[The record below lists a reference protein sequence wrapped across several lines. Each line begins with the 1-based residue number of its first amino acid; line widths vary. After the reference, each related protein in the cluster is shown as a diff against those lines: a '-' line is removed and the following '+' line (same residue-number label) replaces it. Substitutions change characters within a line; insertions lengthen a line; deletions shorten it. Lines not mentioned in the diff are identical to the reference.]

1 MISRRCWTRPSH
13 DDQRDTG
20 ETFER
25 FTDRARR
32 VLVLAQ
38 EEARLLNHSFIGT
51 EHLLLG
57 IIRVDDGVAARAL
70 EALGI
75 SLEAARAKVEETIGV
90 VGPTP
95 FGSPPFTPRA
105 KKVLEL
111 ALREA
116 LQLGHADIGTEH
128 MLLGLVREGEGVA
141 AQVLISLGAD
151 LGRVRQQVIWFM
163 SGQGAEPDVS
173 TEPASRDELRA
184 RPATLRPEPWCS
196 LCGRELWE
204 FNHFVS
210 GGSGAICS
218 ECIEGAHEAL
228 GQADPSRQEVFLP
241 PRVFGNPPDEQAVEA
256 IASLLG
262 IAFSWGASIEE
273 ISEAIEG
280 FDELHPFLVLVGERF
295 RIPVVGTALERIRFV
310 DDSHAAVQFRLIF
323 SGGGSVPRQG
333 HVHHHENRWRVDRQS
348 VAAMLVAGGIR
359 IPPIDLFG

>member
-1 MISRRCWTRPSH
+1 
-13 DDQRDTG
+13 
-20 ETFER
+20 
-25 FTDRARR
+25 

-38 EEARLLNHSFIGT
+38 QEARLLNHSFIGT

-57 IIRVDDGVAARAL
+57 FISEDDGVAARAL
-70 EALGI
+70 ESLDI
-75 SLEAARAKVEETIGV
+75 SLAAARSKVQETIGV
-90 VGPTP
+90 AATAPLE
-95 FGSPPFTPRA
+95 SPPFTPRA

-116 LQLGHADIGTEH
+116 LQLGHSYIGTEH
-128 MLLGLVREGEGVA
+128 ILLGLVREGEGVA

-163 SGQGAEPDVS
+163 SGQGGEPDLS
-173 TEPASRDELRA
+173 TEPASRHEIRALRA
-184 RPATLRPEPWCS
+184 IVRPEPWCS

-204 FNHFVS
+204 FDHFVS
-210 GGSGAICS
+210 ARSGAICS

-228 GQADPSRQEVFLP
+228 GKANPAQQEVFLA
-241 PRVFGNPPDEQAVEA
+241 PRVFGKPPDEQAVKA

-262 IAFSWGASIEE
+262 IAFSWGTSIEE

-280 FDELHPFLVLVGERF
+280 FDELHPFLVLLGERF
-295 RIPVVGTALERIRFV
+295 PIPVVGTALERIRFV

-333 HVHHHENRWRVDRQS
+333 RVHRHENRWRVDRQS

-359 IPPIDLFG
+359 IPPSDLSG